1 MKFSIL
7 YQRYEG
13 DIAKPLNLETM
24 ISVAGKLSSNFDFAR
39 IDLYTNNEKIFL
51 GEITNIHG
59 NASEHFYPPSGEKL
73 CSKII
78 FG

>member
-24 ISVAGKLSSNFDFAR
+24 ISVAGKLSSNFYFVR
-39 IDLYTNNEKIFL
+39 IDLYTNNEKVFL

-59 NASEHFYPPSGEKL
+59 NASEQFYPPSGEEL